1 MRLRILGAAVMAAAA
16 LTATAFTPA
25 TAGGAAP
32 NAATRGHLGYRA
44 MSPFPPIGAEI
55 PTALQARDS
64 HLSYK
69 GDLFSVDFR
78 GDMKTRIEVNLAD
91 PSNSVATRVTGFN
104 VSAKSDADSEVASVD
119 LEQSDRTA
127 PDGTLTLTQELPPK
141 FQHRE
146 YIPLKAT
153 FTDHDGTDTVLES
166 KEPMVLLGS
175 LTQFPPRGELY
186 RLEKPVD
193 FVDPAHPDSVVAT
206 LEKFP
211 VRRGGL

>member
-1 MRLRILGAAVMAAAA
+1 MMAAAA

-32 NAATRGHLGYRA
+32 DAAATGHLGYRA

-55 PTALQARDS
+55 PTSLQARDS

-78 GDMKTRIEVNLAD
+78 GAMKTRIEVNPAD
-91 PSNSVATRVTGFN
+91 PSNSVATRVIGFN
-104 VSAKSDADSEVASVD
+104 VSAESEVARMVV
-119 LEQSDRTA
+119 LEQSDRPA
-127 PDGTLTLTQELPPK
+127 PDGTLTLTQKFPPK

-166 KEPMVLLGS
+166 KEPMVLLATI
-175 LTQFPPRGELY
+175 TQFPPRDVLY
-186 RLEKPVD
+186 QLEKPVD
-193 FVDPAHPDSVVAT
+193 FVDPAHPDTVVAT
-206 LEKFP
+206 LQKFP